1 MIASSHDGNLLLPPL
16 DRDRIRLDPAFGTR
30 FMLFVDTEEEFDWDG
45 PFRRTG
51 HSVTAL
57 AGLARGQAYFQSAG
71 VKPVYVTD
79 YPIVESDKAVALLG
93 QWRADGSADL
103 GAHLHPWVN
112 PPHLEEVNA
121 ANSYVGFLPEAIER
135 AKLEALCNQME
146 ARFGARPVCYRAGR
160 YGVGPHSARL
170 LEEAG
175 FRLDTS
181 VRSRFDYSEQHGPD
195 FQGLPQFPYWAGP
208 RRSLIELPLST
219 AFVGLARGG
228 GEALYRAAH
237 RVRPLAG
244 ILSRARLISRVP
256 LTPEGVPVRDAIAAI
271 DALIEEGV
279 QLLNFSF
286 HSPTLAPGHTPYV
299 RSDADLTD
307 FYKWWDVV
315 LAHMARR
322 GVAPASLDELLAAV
336 PSRAEACK
344 AA

>member
-16 DRDRIRLDPAFGTR
+16 DRDRIRLEPGFGTR

-51 HSVTAL
+51 HCVTAL
-57 AGLARGQAYFQSAG
+57 EGLARGQAYFQSAG
-71 VKPVYVTD
+71 VKPIYVTD
-79 YPIVESDKAVALLG
+79 YPIVESEKAVALLG

-135 AKLEALCNQME
+135 AKLDALCNQME
-146 ARFGARPVCYRAGR
+146 ARFGARPICYRAGR

-195 FQGLPQFPYWAGP
+195 FQGLPQCPYWAAPG
-208 RRSLIELPLST
+208 RSLIELPLST

-237 RVRPLAG
+237 RARPLAG
-244 ILSRARLISRVP
+244 VSGCS
-256 LTPEGVPVRDAIAAI
+256 AATESTEV
-271 DALIEEGV
+271 AL
-279 QLLNFSF
+279 
-286 HSPTLAPGHTPYV
+286 
-299 RSDADLTD
+299 
-307 FYKWWDVV
+307 
-315 LAHMARR
+315 MR
-322 GVAPASLDELLAAV
+322 G
-336 PSRAEACK
+336 EACP
-344 AA
+344 